1 MPSSNSSQ
9 EHAKRKH
16 IHVVCR
22 TFFSKLCPLKVTWV
36 NWIKILFNIIHWR
49 HQEIEL
55 QRKNIHI
62 YIQFEFIWWSLDN
75 ATTIRLSC
83 NYMYIPVYGSII
95 IFKFCR
101 QFQYLALK
109 WDSIIFFH
117 VYLWDDFHRV
127 CVSAY
132 WDCKSACN
140 GWQERIILQLNVVW
154 CGFYYELVQAILIS
168 LHIFTFQSQQWELN
182 SIKSASKYVLSQFM
196 LIDLISVIINVSI
209 ND

>member
-1 MPSSNSSQ
+1 MQ
-9 EHAKRKH
+9 RFAKKKH
-16 IHVVCR
+16 SYIH
-22 TFFSKLCPLKVTWV
+22 TQ
-36 NWIKILFNIIHWR
+36 I
-49 HQEIEL
+49 
-55 QRKNIHI
+55 
-62 YIQFEFIWWSLDN
+62 EFIWGSLDN

-109 WDSIIFFH
+109 WDSIIFFN
-117 VYLWDDFHRV
+117 VYLWDFHRL

-140 GWQERIILQLNVVW
+140 GWNGTTWQERTILQLNVVW